1 MCVLKS
7 TQNTVTPPLGW
18 RGPCAFRQSAAHSHP
33 AFSWSCGE
41 RHPCVLHAFFLKKK
55 KQTKG
60 LEKSQWPGRLAEY
73 WNYWPCPVLCWLAL
87 QFHRSLYSS
96 PVGKKPFK
104 PGREGGPPSLG
115 SLGCPGCFIGT
126 PPDNWYLRLPPALGS
141 EESCSLHRATRTFPL
156 PLFRWFHQGVVR
168 GGNSGGLLPTLY
180 FII

>member
-1 MCVLKS
+1 MPSGRVLL
-7 TQNTVTPPLGW
+7 TVTLLSA
-18 RGPCAFRQSAAHSHP
+18 GPVESVTHVC
-33 AFSWSCGE
+33 CT
-41 RHPCVLHAFFLKKK
+41 LFLKKKK

-60 LEKSQWPGRLAEY
+60 LEKSQWPGRLPEY

-126 PPDNWYLRLPPALGS
+126 PTDNWYLRLPPAHGS
-141 EESCSLHRATRTFPL
+141 EESCPLHRAT
-156 PLFRWFHQGVVR
+156 
-168 GGNSGGLLPTLY
+168 
-180 FII
+180 